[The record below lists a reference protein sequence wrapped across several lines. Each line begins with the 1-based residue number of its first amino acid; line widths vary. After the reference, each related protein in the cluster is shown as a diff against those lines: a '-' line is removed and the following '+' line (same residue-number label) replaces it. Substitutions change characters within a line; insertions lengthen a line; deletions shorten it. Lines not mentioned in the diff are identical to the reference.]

1 MAQLSDD
8 CFAFGGPMM
17 SVDEAVALIAARVTP
32 VRDFE
37 TVALVR
43 ADGRI
48 LAQDMTA
55 PLRLPP
61 FTNMGTVRRVIPRWR
76 KTAVLAWLAE
86 REVLPPLLVRMEPVI
101 LAPQKKR
108 GRPRKVAS

>member
-1 MAQLSDD
+1 MIFGMPAHAQGKKMEEEIMAQQGLASLLKMSSGTV
-8 CFAFGGPMM
+8 AKLV
-17 SVDEAVALIAARVTP
+17 SVDP
-32 VRDFE
+32 K
-37 TVALVR
+37 
-43 ADGRI
+43 
-48 LAQDMTA
+48 
-55 PLRLPP
+55 RLPP